1 MGPEEIWQMKVTL
14 LPHTLVPLLNLSSA
28 LTLQPLTWHTLFFVF
43 LSAAPFCYF
52 KFFSQFHSYFL
63 HRCGNL
69 PFLFLHTLISLL
81 LVSLFSSSSLFLTS
95 FSSSWTISWCLTIT
109 ASVSLTHLN
118 LSPPTLWMTFQYC
131 FGVCITSALLWV
143 QISSICAFCD
153 WLFCVFLCIATK
165 AVRKHWDPW
174 ITFVFLY

>member
-1 MGPEEIWQMKVTL
+1 MCCVALCQYIEATKFRDGARGNLANEGNPPTT
-14 LPHTLVPLLNLSSA
+14 HTPPPLNLSSA

-69 PFLFLHTLISLL
+69 PFLFLRTLISLL

-131 FGVCITSALLWV
+131 LGVCITSALLWV
-143 QISSICAFCD
+143 QISSICAFL
-153 WLFCVFLCIATK
+153 WLIILCFPFYC
-165 AVRKHWDPW
+165 H
-174 ITFVFLY
+174 